1 MFFLAPP
8 TVTTMKRLQELAQDS
23 QSISRDLQLPPQ
35 DSEQRSKQF
44 SEVPLAPDSG
54 QRIRLRGGAG
64 PWEGYLEV
72 RRGKDQPWG
81 HVCDTPDSWIIE
93 EANVVCRLLGFTR

>member
-1 MFFLAPP
+1 M
-8 TVTTMKRLQELAQDS
+8 TQKS
-23 QSISRDLQLPPQ
+23 QSITTIQRNLQLPSV
-35 DSEQRSKQF
+35 DSDQRSTQS
-44 SEVPLAPDSG
+44 SEIPIAPDSG